1 MQELRELNTKLE
13 YEKSQLSDEGRRL
26 DKIEDKIVGKDNVLK
41 GMVREVGMVN
51 QENVVMHKTEVS
63 LERALKT
70 TTDVAESGEG
80 EVSERAKPFFAFFC
94 LFEFSNCCADDPD
107 LDRPCTNPSH
117 KKMRLAE
124 PATVSNFELLKPPYV
139 GVPADSVIRP
149 ILLI

>member
-70 TTDVAESGEG
+70 TTDVAERGQMLWQAVRQPMPAPRYLIWIS
-80 EVSERAKPFFAFFC
+80 FAR
-94 LFEFSNCCADDPD
+94 N
-107 LDRPCTNPSH
+107 
-117 KKMRLAE
+117 
-124 PATVSNFELLKPPYV
+124 
-139 GVPADSVIRP
+139 
-149 ILLI
+149 